1 MRVTEAVV
9 AQNHERIL
17 ETAAMLFRQQGI
29 KQTSLSE
36 VMSQSGMTH
45 GGFYRHFKSKSH
57 LVAAALQRCMDKTIA
72 DLSPTR
78 NMLAG
83 QELLNAFL
91 EQYLCDQHLHNP
103 HDGCAV
109 VALSSEVYRADSS
122 IRDVYTDGIKRWI
135 EVLAELLQG
144 DAAARRKTAMEIIS
158 TLVGTMMVARA
169 VNDEALSQEFM
180 RSAIDRVDDILLP
193 ESDEQVLEPLKTHG
207 VEGPGI

>member
-1 MRVTEAVV
+1 MRVAEAIV

-17 ETAAMLFRQQGI
+17 DTAAMLFRQQGI
-29 KQTSLSE
+29 KQTSLSD

-45 GGFYRHFKSKSH
+45 GGFYRHFKSKNH

-72 DLSPTR
+72 DLSPKR

-91 EQYLCDQHLHNP
+91 EQYLCDRHLHNP

-109 VALSSEVYRADSS
+109 VALSSEVYRANSS
-122 IRDVYTDGIKRWI
+122 IRDVYTEGIIQWI
-135 EVLAELLQG
+135 EVLAELLNG
-144 DAAARRKTAMEIIS
+144 DKLQRRKIAMQIIT

-169 VNDEALSQEFM
+169 VNDEALSQEFL
-180 RSAIDRVDDILLP
+180 SVAIGRVDEILLP
-193 ESDEQVLEPLKTHG
+193 DRK
-207 VEGPGI
+207 